1 MQHNTPYL
9 PHQSLQLQSRL
20 IKLYQNVGLFV
31 PKLTFCFSVDNA
43 ETDTHYYN
51 VWFSSNVDGELIIG
65 ECNTYEKATLI
76 AQQWLDNTTD
86 EDLLHLVQ
94 SVLSRGYTDGFSECV
109 EGVRQAD
116 KLTSNELLVLECLR
130 PQLDFEEGSESGQY
144 PWSNTDISDKT
155 GIHRSNLHRVLKSL
169 VNKGLIVEETVK
181 RDVWASLKKCGHVQK
196 DVLVYYPVA
205 TREEDLEVMENWHE
219 WRAIRQKEAM
229 QKWRAMLSS

>member
-9 PHQSLQLQSRL
+9 PHQSIQLQSRL

-31 PKLTFCFSVDNA
+31 PNLTFNFCVESE
-43 ETDTHYYN
+43 ETDTHYFN
-51 VWFSSNVDGELIIG
+51 VWLSSNVDGELMIG
-65 ECNTYEKATLI
+65 ECNTYEKAALI
-76 AQQWLDNTTD
+76 AQQWLDNVSD
-86 EDLLHLVQ
+86 DDLLHIVKNA
-94 SVLSRGYTDGFSECV
+94 LSKGYTSGFSEFV
-109 EGVRQAD
+109 EGVTDAQ
-116 KLTSNELLVLECLR
+116 KLTNNELLVLECLR

-169 VNKGLIVEETVK
+169 VSKGLIVEETVK

-205 TREEDLEVMENWHE
+205 TRDEDLVVMVNWEHWQE
-219 WRAIRQKEAM
+219 HRQKEAM